1 ENPEVSVMKL
11 KDRVALVTGGGS
23 GIGRAICERFAEEG
37 ARVVV
42 NDVRQETAEATAKAL
57 GAGARA
63 IAADVADSKAV
74 AAMFAIVER
83 EHGRLGDLATNAGV
97 PMGPG
102 EGPAAPVP
110 K

>member
-1 ENPEVSVMKL
+1 MKL

-42 NDVRQETAEATAKAL
+42 NDVRQETAEATQWLNDA
-57 GAGARA
+57 A
-63 IAADVADSKAV
+63 ISESDKEKIFHKNA
-74 AAMFAIVER
+74 ER
-83 EHGRLGDLATNAGV
+83 IFKI
-97 PMGPG
+97 
-102 EGPAAPVP
+102 AP